1 MELSDEIKEQ
11 YCYKEGF
18 KRERKKRQ
26 YKQLYYKQFGRF
38 IINMK
43 YLDENKIL
51 IKYPISHA
59 PVNGFKQEPK
69 SFQLCDFIRHML
81 NHNGEMIKDL
91 YEKIPLEEIKYLEKL
106 LHISKLDLQLN
117 YENKMYANI
126 NDYKKRFNLIM
137 NNINNGN
144 SSIELIHELE
154 ELIEVLNT
162 KKVNKISKED
172 KIMLMEVLEQMKDEI
187 KNEYLETI

>member
-69 SFQLCDFIRHML
+69 SFQLCDFIRHMIK
-81 NHNGEMIKDL
+81 NGEMCKSL
-91 YEKIPLEEIKYLEKL
+91 YEKIPLEEIKYLEDL
-106 LHISKLDLQLN
+106 LKISRLDLQLD
-117 YENKMYANI
+117 YEKMYDNI
-126 NDYKKRFNLIM
+126 NDYKERFNLLM
-137 NNINNGN
+137 KNINNGN
-144 SSIELIHELE
+144 NSIEIINELE
-154 ELIEVLNT
+154 ELIEILNT
-162 KKVNKISKED
+162 KKVNKITNED
-172 KIMLMEVLEQMKDEI
+172 KIMLMEVLEEMKDEI
-187 KNEYLETI
+187 KNEYLEII